1 MVKKFNNDEIFIKGL
16 LDSKMKPAEILKKYK
31 EKYKSLKLTYQKLNY
46 WKSIKFNKPIVRKKK
61 LNENEIE
68 KLVELAENKPT
79 SIASSRKLVKDMKK
93 IGINISKSSIC
104 NYLNQRLGKPR
115 KIKPV
120 FALNDRNKGKR
131 VQYYQK
137 LIDDNIIGKKYFLYR

>member
-16 LDSKMKPAEILKKYK
+16 LDSKIKPAEILKKYK

-61 LNENEIE
+61 LNENEINE
-68 KLVELAENKPT
+68 LVEMAENKTT
-79 SIASSRKLVKDMKK
+79 SIASSRKLAKDMKRK
-93 IGINISKSSIC
+93 GLTISQSSIC
-104 NYLNQRLGKPR
+104 TYLNERLGKPR

-120 FALNDRNKGKR
+120 FSLNDKNKNKR
-131 VQYYQK
+131 VLYCQK
-137 LIDDNIIGKKYFLYR
+137 LIDNNIIL